1 MVATELSFG
10 ADAAVRQI
18 QIESQ
23 WGGLGTP
30 ESTELIIHQH
40 DGTYSLGRKRID
52 ATAVAALLNAL
63 REDAVAKPELA
74 NLGMTHEWL
83 SANASET
90 LASNSGSF
98 WGALPE
104 QKSLYRNS
112 FTDPTVMARVVPS
125 LFRYAKDDDYPSA
138 KIVVTFED
146 GSTITASTSSYY
158 LMMLP
163 WEVKFDGRSAKSYNA
178 HISRAVALL
187 MPKNGTNRE
196 RLAGNGMESELS
208 EEVMRYIETD
218 WKLLGVEHKAASTLA
233 LLRTAYSI
241 RSADLN
247 PYHDVV
253 FGQKWDKAVVHEENL
268 HATLTRV
275 GFPPHFY
282 DEVILLYKDG
292 NVSGARR
299 RGVSQEWKTVRRPC
313 CVGSLVCCS
322 PRQVPELGGKRSLGP

>member
-163 WEVKFDGRSAKSYNA
+163 WEVKFDGRSAKTW
-178 HISRAVALL
+178 R
-187 MPKNGTNRE
+187 KN
-196 RLAGNGMESELS
+196 
-208 EEVMRYIETD
+208 
-218 WKLLGVEHKAASTLA
+218 
-233 LLRTAYSI
+233 
-241 RSADLN
+241 
-247 PYHDVV
+247 
-253 FGQKWDKAVVHEENL
+253 
-268 HATLTRV
+268 
-275 GFPPHFY
+275 
-282 DEVILLYKDG
+282 
-292 NVSGARR
+292 
-299 RGVSQEWKTVRRPC
+299 
-313 CVGSLVCCS
+313 
-322 PRQVPELGGKRSLGP
+322 